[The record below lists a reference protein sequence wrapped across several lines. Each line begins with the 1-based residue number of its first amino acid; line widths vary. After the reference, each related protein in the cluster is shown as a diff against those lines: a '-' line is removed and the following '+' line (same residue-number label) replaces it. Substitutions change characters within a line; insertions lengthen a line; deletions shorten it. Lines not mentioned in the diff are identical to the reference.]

1 MMILDSTKRLISRAK
16 VSSVSSVSSL
26 SSVLALMLAE
36 GYKVEERGEKE
47 TAGMDVRVCVCEEE
61 RRGVR
66 VSQRESEGR
75 WGITAAK
82 IVDTVHFSTQGN
94 GFPSCSHSRINE
106 RGSRQLCVFCASVF
120 AYV

>member
-1 MMILDSTKRLISRAK
+1 M
-16 VSSVSSVSSL
+16 SSVSSVSSL

-47 TAGMDVRVCVCEEE
+47 TAGMDVRVCEEE

-75 WGITAAK
+75 
-82 IVDTVHFSTQGN
+82 
-94 GFPSCSHSRINE
+94 
-106 RGSRQLCVFCASVF
+106 
-120 AYV
+120 